1 MYKYSFATLYTAL
14 PRAGP
19 FPAAQRTST
28 PWQVCAAPSAHGQTQ
43 TGFVFTSVAVRSSS
57 QAIWI
62 HGLISADSRLWCFR
76 GRKEATSLWP
86 NYNLRDGN
94 TNMTREV
101 LKYAFLRGDRQTVP
115 PLQAHRWQK
124 DDNESL
130 HGNLQGFSSGKVNLA
145 YSIAG
150 I

>member
-19 FPAAQRTST
+19 SQTAQRTST
-28 PWQVCAAPSAHGQTQ
+28 PWQVCAAPSTHGQTQ

-57 QAIWI
+57 QGNLDPRS
-62 HGLISADSRLWCFR
+62 HQCRLQIWCFR
-76 GRKEATSLWP
+76 GRKEATSLCP
-86 NYNLRDGN
+86 NYNIGDGN

-101 LKYAFLRGDRQTVP
+101 LKHIFLRRDRRTVP
-115 PLQAHRWQK
+115 PLQAHRWHE

-130 HGNLQGFSSGKVNLA
+130 HGNLQGFSSGKVNLV

-150 I
+150 V